1 MHDSFDC
8 LLHIEYVAIERTT
21 IQCTIHLI
29 SLCHNA
35 TASLWLSEQGAG
47 IEDISM
53 RTLRRLCDPPTG
65 KSKHAL
71 RLNSYSP
78 AGHMHEGFTIN
89 IL

>member
-53 RTLRRLCDPPTG
+53 RTLRRLCDPPHRQVKACAKT
-65 KSKHAL
+65 KQRQPRWPHA
-71 RLNSYSP
+71 
-78 AGHMHEGFTIN
+78 
-89 IL
+89 